1 MGVFLSLLIL
11 TLFFLHGAGMATR
24 LWNYVSTYSNL
35 KGDKLA
41 EIYKKLRQ
49 EPAPSEPHAVRGSSQ
64 DPNHSGVAAG
74 PSGRD
79 DHSHFNSNK
88 RQFNQIGNI
97 NAAQIGEPSRGD
109 AESWKR
115 RQRDSVDPSAGNGPH
130 NRNKWEAPSGR
141 PGSAD
146 GWRMSNNSRAGSP
159 PTVNGSGGGWG
170 HDVKDSREDSRAPWG
185 PHDHRNPRDWNPR
198 RDEVNRNPRPYPR
211 PAGGPSS
218 YGHAPP
224 TFTR

>member
-1 MGVFLSLLIL
+1 
-11 TLFFLHGAGMATR
+11 MATR

-49 EPAPSEPHAVRGSSQ
+49 EPAPPDPTAVRGPSQ
-64 DPNHSGVAAG
+64 DPNHSGAAAAAG

-79 DHSHFNSNK
+79 SEHNHFNSNK
-88 RQFNQIGNI
+88 RQFNQSVGNI
-97 NAAQIGEPSRGD
+97 IAAQGGEPSRGD

-115 RQRDSVDPSAGNGPH
+115 RQRDVDPPLNGPMH
-130 NRNKWEAPSGR
+130 NNNHRKPWENSGR

-146 GWRMSNNSRAGSP
+146 GWRNRAAGSP
-159 PTVNGSGGGWG
+159 PINIPGAAVNNGSGNLGWG
-170 HDVKDSREDSRAPWG
+170 HNMNDMKADPWRG
-185 PHDHRNPRDWNPR
+185 PHDHRNGPRDWNR
-198 RDEVNRNPRPYPR
+198 RDQGTNNHPRPHPR
-211 PAGGPSS
+211 PAAGGQPSS